1 MFKIKK
7 RIIISA
13 AHFLKLDYTSKCT
26 GMHGHNW
33 VIDVYLKSP
42 ALDRNGM
49 VMDFSEIK
57 SKVKSVLDHKV
68 LNEVISVNPTA
79 ENIALWVCETL
90 GEHIVTQYSAGKYA
104 EWDEY
109 RTAVSDWEV
118 GKYLMMY

>member
-90 GEHIVTQYSAGKYA
+90 GEKC
-104 EWDEY
+104 Y
-109 RTAVSDWEV
+109 RVDVQESPDNIAIYERD
-118 GKYLMMY
+118 